1 MKFDDVVKKRRSIRS
16 YSNKHVDKESIIE
29 LIEAARLAPSGAN
42 LQPWKFIAI
51 TKPEILKKLKN
62 TAKFYVITSN
72 HVAKVPL
79 VIAVLADMVK
89 SNWAVMDCSMASENL
104 MLKATSLGLGTCF
117 IGQFDE
123 REVKKILNI
132 PDNYSV
138 TGLITV
144 GHPDEDP
151 KPPRKLDIKDMLF
164 FDKFGHSSFVKRI
177 LEYRKSGPLTVFKKI
192 LKMLLRL

>member
-72 HVAKVPL
+72 HVAEVPL

-151 KPPRKLDIKDMLF
+151 KPPRKLDIKDILF